1 MIKLLKKIGKKF
13 KREDKYYNSRR
24 AAFRAAK
31 RDSNIPVSSQPV
43 ETITP
48 KSKKW
53 KKSGLD
59 SRNKRLYIFRIFD
72 FFNGF
77 FQEKEVHIR
86 EDKAAI
92 YTEEQGH
99 QIEHFNVG
107 EPPKKLKKHFYFLT
121 KQKK

>member
-1 MIKLLKKIGKKF
+1 MIELLKKNGKKF
-13 KREDKYYNSRR
+13 KQEDKYYNSRR

-31 RDSNIPVSSQPV
+31 RDSNIPVSSQPI

-53 KKSGLD
+53 KKKGLD

-72 FFNGF
+72 FFKGF
-77 FQEKEVHIR
+77 FQEKEIHIR

-92 YTEEQGH
+92 YTEKKGNQM
-99 QIEHFNVG
+99 EHFNAG
-107 EPPKKLKKHFYFLT
+107 EPPKKLKKHYYFF
-121 KQKK
+121 

>member
-31 RDSNIPVSSQPV
+31 RNSNIPVSSQPV

-86 EDKAAI
+86 EDLSLI
-92 YTEEQGH
+92 H
-99 QIEHFNVG
+99 I
-107 EPPKKLKKHFYFLT
+107 
-121 KQKK
+121 